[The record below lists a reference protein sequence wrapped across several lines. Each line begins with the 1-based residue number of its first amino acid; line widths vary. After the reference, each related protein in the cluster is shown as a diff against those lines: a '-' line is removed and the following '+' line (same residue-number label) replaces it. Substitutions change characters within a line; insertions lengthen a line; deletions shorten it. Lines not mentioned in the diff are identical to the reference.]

1 MRIQAWAGLA
11 VVTLLAA
18 CATVS
23 SRTSTPNDRYNA
35 GMKALAVNDFKTAE
49 QHFTWLAEHAGA
61 EAIGRR
67 ALLILSALQLD
78 PRNSV
83 RRAESGS
90 ALAAR
95 YLNAPGRETWADPV
109 ALTLYL
115 LGSELG
121 EAEDRA
127 DRAEAQTQLARQ
139 LPRLP
144 GPTVMARIRAV
155 EQERDKLAKRVSSLE
170 EQLAQSQRELERIRK
185 TIKP

>member
-1 MRIQAWAGLA
+1 MRLQAWAGLA
-11 VVTLLAA
+11 VITVLAA
-18 CATVS
+18 CATVR
-23 SRTSTPNDRYNA
+23 SRTSGPDERFDA
-35 GMKALAVNDFKTAE
+35 GMKALAVNDFKAAE
-49 QHFTWLAEHAGA
+49 QHFTWVAEHAA
-61 EAIGRR
+61 TEAVGHR

-78 PRNSV
+78 PRNSA
-83 RRAESGS
+83 RRTENGS
-90 ALAAR
+90 AMAAR
-95 YLNAPGRETWADPV
+95 YLNATGRDTWADPV

-121 EAEDRA
+121 DAEDRA

-139 LPRLP
+139 LPKLP
-144 GPTVMARIRAV
+144 GPTVIARIRAV